1 MDVPG
6 AVSTRPVSPAY
17 LRGMTKKIAISVPD
31 DVAERL
37 AAGDIENVS
46 AYVTAAVRRQ
56 IVTEQLRKDLERSGI
71 RVTQE
76 GVDRWRR
83 ILAERRA
90 HMTPARWR
98 AARERLDR
106 IVRGEE

>member
-6 AVSTRPVSPAY
+6 AASTRSVSPAY
-17 LRGMTKKIAISVPD
+17 PRGMTKKIAISIPD

-71 RVTQE
+71 SVTQE

-90 HMTPARWR
+90 RMTPARWQ

>member
-1 MDVPG
+1 
-6 AVSTRPVSPAY
+6 
-17 LRGMTKKIAISVPD
+17 MTKKIAISIPD

-37 AAGDIENVS
+37 AAGDIDNVS
-46 AYVTAAVRRQ
+46 AYITEAVRRR
-56 IVTEQLRKDLERSGI
+56 IVTEQLHKDLERSGI

-76 GVDRWRR
+76 GVDRWRQV
-83 ILAERRA
+83 LAERRA
-90 HMTPARWR
+90 LMTPEKWR